1 MDYDAIED
9 VKQNLPLKNNSE
21 YDYSHKLIATFNN
34 ENDVKN
40 FFSIYN
46 HDNSY
51 NGLKLGQKIRI
62 NNSTYYSGNS
72 KDWYI
77 AGFDLEHNQIAA
89 DGSTYDNGY
98 GIFLIPPSHII
109 NSANGTIS
117 FSWGNTSSDPI
128 TPIISST
135 LHTSTIPTIAS
146 ALQTVLGSC
155 LVYRNVLLGSGIGS
169 TYPAYTNSYNWT
181 KTFLSVMSVQQILG
195 IGYGAGSIGN
205 QYDTGEATYK
215 LPLYNFI
222 SPFAFSANTN
232 YTRFTRATIRTT
244 SYYDYEPIMYIAY
257 TGLLND
263 TDYTDMDFCNFNTET
278 GYSALLPLI
287 CINYDA

>member
-1 MDYDAIED
+1 M
-9 VKQNLPLKNNSE
+9 
-21 YDYSHKLIATFNN
+21 
-34 ENDVKN
+34 
-40 FFSIYN
+40 
-46 HDNSY
+46 Y

-62 NNSTYYSGNS
+62 NNSTYHSAIA
-72 KDWYI
+72 KEWYI

-98 GIFLIPPSHII
+98 GIFLIPTSYIF
-109 NSANGTIS
+109 NSAD
-117 FSWGNTSSDPI
+117 NTSKFDWGSPI

-222 SPFAFSANTN
+222 SPFAFPSDTSH
-232 YTRFTRATIRTT
+232 YKRFTRATIRAT
-244 SYYDYEPIMYIAY
+244 SYYDYEPVMYIAY
-257 TGLLND
+257 SGLLND
-263 TDYTDMDFCNFNTET
+263 TDYANMDFCNFRAET
-278 GYSALLPLI
+278 FPSSLLPLI

>member
-9 VKQNLPLKNNSE
+9 IENALPNVNDI
-21 YDYSHKLIATFNN
+21 YDPNTIIATIN
-34 ENDVKN
+34 
-40 FFSIYN
+40 SITDANQFCNTYN
-46 HDNSY
+46 HNNGY
-51 NGLKLGQKIRI
+51 NGLKLGQRIKI
-62 NNSTYYSGNS
+62 NNSTYYSDSS

-98 GIFLIPPSHII
+98 GIFLIPRSHII
-109 NSANGTIS
+109 NSANSTIS
-117 FSWGNTSSDPI
+117 FSWGNTTSDPI
-128 TPIISST
+128 TPIISSA

-169 TYPAYTNSYNWT
+169 TYPAYTNSYDWT

-195 IGYGAGSIGN
+195 IGYGADSIGN

-215 LPLYNFI
+215 LPLYNFR
-222 SPFAFSANTN
+222 SPFAFSSITN
-232 YTRFTRATIRTT
+232 YPRFTRATIRVT

-257 TGLLND
+257 SGLLND
-263 TDYTDMDFCNFNTET
+263 TDYANMNFCNFITET
-278 GYSALLPLI
+278 SYSALLPLI